1 MKIGKRSRDLNFFL
15 SFQYKTSCKLVNKS
29 KKEEYQRCENEPYTE
44 CNDVPYQDCK
54 YVTKE
59 RCQNQKTKEC
69 RDVPYQHCEDIHGRR
84 PQQVTRRKPFWVCD
98 DGTNKA
104 LTNQEMTNFGLEVE
118 VIEKDA
124 TRFDSDDPNDDV
136 EEFEDELELA
146 PQVKSDSAINFGR

>member
-1 MKIGKRSRDLNFFL
+1 MKIGKRSRHLNFFL

-69 RDVPYQHCEDIHGRR
+69 KDVPYQHCEDVHGRR

-104 LTNQEMTNFGLEVE
+104 LTNQEVTEFGLEVE

-124 TRFDSDDPNDDV
+124 ERFDPNNDF
-136 EEFEDELELA
+136 EEFEDELA